1 MDVHGRRKNVYK
13 GSRTM
18 PFLTGLKTAPL
29 LGDQANGRSAL
40 AYSILS
46 PIPASVVPM
55 TPQTNSIMSIG
66 AESSGAGTRGQLE
79 KIEPNN
85 GR

>member
-1 MDVHGRRKNVYK
+1 MGVHGRRKNVYQ

-46 PIPASVVPM
+46 PIPAFVVPM
-55 TPQTNSIMSIG
+55 PPQTNSIMSIG
-66 AESSGAGTRGQLE
+66 AENERGG
-79 KIEPNN
+79 IERGGNESQPCN
-85 GR
+85 